1 MGRTELPSILSSHH
15 AIDEGSREGEE
26 ACKQTPCGAAAA
38 ATVDDD
44 GI

>member
-15 AIDEGSREGEE
+15 AIDEGRELEE